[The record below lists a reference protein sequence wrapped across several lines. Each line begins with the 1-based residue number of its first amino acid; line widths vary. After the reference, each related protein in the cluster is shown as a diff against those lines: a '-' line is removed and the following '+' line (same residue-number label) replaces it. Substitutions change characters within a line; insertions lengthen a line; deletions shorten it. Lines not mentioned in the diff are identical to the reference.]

1 MGKTEILELGL
12 SQFFCPKNEDVQE
25 FIRSKAVEF
34 EQRDLG
40 RTYFIVDEQLTLL
53 EQHIAILGYFTLA
66 MKSIVF
72 SPEIS
77 KELRKKIANDKN
89 ALMATGYLIGQLG
102 KNDKYREY
110 IKGEE
115 ILSVAM
121 ELISDLHERLGG
133 RFVYVECEDHPKLI
147 SFYERNHFKI
157 VQKRELVQLYRRLR

>member
-66 MKSIVF
+66 MKSIIF

-77 KELRKKIANDKN
+77 KELKRKSACSIVSTMKIEECLRKEMMPHSCLFSS
-89 ALMATGYLIGQLG
+89 LML
-102 KNDKYREY
+102 
-110 IKGEE
+110 
-115 ILSVAM
+115 
-121 ELISDLHERLGG
+121 
-133 RFVYVECEDHPKLI
+133 RFT
-147 SFYERNHFKI
+147 
-157 VQKRELVQLYRRLR
+157 

>member
-1 MGKTEILELGL
+1 M
-12 SQFFCPKNEDVQE
+12 
-25 FIRSKAVEF
+25 
-34 EQRDLG
+34 
-40 RTYFIVDEQLTLL
+40 DEQLTLL

-66 MKSIVF
+66 MKSIIF

-77 KELRKKIANDKN
+77 KELKRKIANDKN

-115 ILSVAM
+115 VLSVAM
-121 ELISDLHERLGG
+121 EVISDLHERLGG

>member
-1 MGKTEILELGL
+1 M
-12 SQFFCPKNEDVQE
+12 QE

-66 MKSIVF
+66 MKSIIF

-77 KELRKKIANDKN
+77 KELKRKIANDKN

-121 ELISDLHERLGG
+121 EVISDLHERLGG

>member
-66 MKSIVF
+66 MKSIIF

-77 KELRKKIANDKN
+77 KELKRKIANDKN

-121 ELISDLHERLGG
+121 EVISDLHERLGG